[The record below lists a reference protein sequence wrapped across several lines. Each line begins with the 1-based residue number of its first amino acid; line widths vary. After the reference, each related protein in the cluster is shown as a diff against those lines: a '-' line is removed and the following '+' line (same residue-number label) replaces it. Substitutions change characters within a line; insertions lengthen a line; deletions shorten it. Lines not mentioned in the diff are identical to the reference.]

1 MIGSIVNF
9 AAIIIGGLIGLLI
22 KNGIPERVERSIMSM
37 QGLAVIVI
45 GANGMLAS
53 MLIVNTE
60 TGRVS
65 DNGGLLLLISLVVG
79 AALGEVIDIDKR
91 LNDTAKRIEVK
102 LKADGFAKGFVS
114 ATLIFAIGAMA
125 IIGALND
132 GLTGDSSVLIVKST
146 LDFVVSIILASS
158 LGIGVLFSAIPVFL
172 YQGAISL
179 SASYLSP
186 LLKGEL
192 LDNITM
198 VGYALVITIG
208 LNFLFDTKIKTAN
221 LLPALLIPIIY
232 AVIMP

>member
-1 MIGSIVNF
+1 MTGSIVNF
-9 AAIIIGGLIGLLI
+9 VAIIIGGLIGLLI

-91 LNDTAKRIEVK
+91 LNDAAKRIEVK

-232 AVIMP
+232 SIIIP